1 MRTILKGLAPAVLAV
16 AAGCVTATPR
26 VPSDARADAAS
37 GYVGGVFARDTVV
50 RFGFGLRSEQTQ
62 KDYVIEIQGKGVGLI
77 ALPPGRYHV
86 AFWNTWAV
94 TGEQLTKKVFAAS
107 VPIARPFDLGPG
119 EVVLLGSWAAERDYN
134 VTSNTFKVVPKPIT
148 GPEAT
153 AAFRAAYPG
162 FAEAPVRCVHCP
174 PQGTPGR

>member
-1 MRTILKGLAPAVLAV
+1 MRSISRGFALAVLAA
-16 AAGCVTATPR
+16 AAGCVSVTPR

-37 GYVGGVFARDTVV
+37 GYVGGVFARDTMV
-50 RFGFGLRSEQTQ
+50 RFGFGLKNEQTQ
-62 KDYVIEIQGKGVGLI
+62 ADYVIEIEKKGVGLI

-94 TGEQLTKKVFAAS
+94 TGEQLTKKEFAAS
-107 VPIARPFDLGPG
+107 APIARPFDLRPG

-148 GPEAT
+148 GAEAT

-162 FAEAPVRCVHCP
+162 FAEVPVRCVHCP